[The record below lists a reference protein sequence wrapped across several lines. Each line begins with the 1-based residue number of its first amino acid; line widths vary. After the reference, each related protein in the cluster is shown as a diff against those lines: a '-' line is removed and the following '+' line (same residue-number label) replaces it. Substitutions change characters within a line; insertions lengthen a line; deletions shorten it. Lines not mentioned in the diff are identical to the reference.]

1 MCLSL
6 AFHKTGNPLS
16 QYHHDIPNQSSKL
29 PAIWYISY
37 IIPLDGH
44 LQWTSVELTSEVT
57 WSKISSLKSLVRLWM
72 TSFGDSS
79 TNSRVFLGSLHRKFF
94 LPLLMHTTL
103 PRGGPSRLGISLIY
117 LLVKSQH
124 WFTIIREMKYN
135 SQHCCNKTMDCKMGL
150 NHECCFLI
158 CT

>member
-1 MCLSL
+1 
-6 AFHKTGNPLS
+6 
-16 QYHHDIPNQSSKL
+16 
-29 PAIWYISY
+29 
-37 IIPLDGH
+37 
-44 LQWTSVELTSEVT
+44 
-57 WSKISSLKSLVRLWM
+57 
-72 TSFGDSS
+72 
-79 TNSRVFLGSLHRKFF
+79 
-94 LPLLMHTTL
+94 MHTTL

-135 SQHCCNKTMDCKMGL
+135 SQHCCNKTMDSKMGL